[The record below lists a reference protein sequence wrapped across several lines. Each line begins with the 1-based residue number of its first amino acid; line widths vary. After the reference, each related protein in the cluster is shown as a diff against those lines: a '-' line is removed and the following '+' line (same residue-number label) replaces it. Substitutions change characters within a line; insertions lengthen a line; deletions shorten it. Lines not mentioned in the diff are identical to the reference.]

1 VKIAGGR
8 SILIVMDFIGVNA
21 ALLFSLALRPEYRLD
36 PQLIFKRPLWFLILM
51 VIWFPLAYAFDCYE
65 PKIVGRFSETAL
77 ARIKTGLVAS
87 LIFLLI
93 PFLTPALPSSRLLFL
108 SLPLFLV
115 GLTVAVS
122 GIYDLAHSRAL
133 FLQRTLVIGA
143 GQAGNEIARVVREQ
157 GGGGY
162 DIVGFVD
169 DDQAKQG
176 STLRVEMFNVQ
187 HSNVQTFNVLGDRHA
202 LLDLVQKHQIK
213 TLILAVERDVNGEFL
228 QILTDCLELGAEIVP
243 MPVLYENLTGRVP
256 IEHVGSQWHAAMP
269 LRNPGD
275 GLLWAATKRLMDIV
289 LVSLGFV
296 CLAVAMPFIAAAIYI
311 DSPGPIFYT
320 QMRVGKRG
328 RVFKAYKFR
337 SMRPDAEKGKA
348 VWAARNDCRVTRV
361 GRILRKTH
369 VDEFPQFWNI
379 LKGEMSVVGP
389 RSERPEFVEELARE
403 IPFYRV
409 RHCVR
414 PGMAGWGLVKQGYG
428 GSKEEAVLKLQYD
441 LYYIKHQSLWL
452 DIVILIKTII
462 DTLTF
467 RGR

>member
-1 VKIAGGR
+1 
-8 SILIVMDFIGVNA
+8 MDFVAVNA

-36 PQLIFKRPLWFLILM
+36 PQLIFTHPHWFLILGA
-51 VIWFPLAYAFDCYE
+51 IWFPLAYAFDCYD
-65 PKIVGRFSETAL
+65 PRIAGRFSETAK
-77 ARIKTGLVAS
+77 ARIKTGLIAS
-87 LIFLLI
+87 FIYLLI

-115 GLTVAVS
+115 GLTIALS
-122 GIYDLAHSRAL
+122 GIYDLARGRSL
-133 FLQRTLVIGA
+133 FLQRALVIGA
-143 GQAGNEIARVVREQ
+143 GRAGKEIARVLREQ
-157 GGGGY
+157 GRGVY

-176 STLRVEMFNVQ
+176 STLRVEMLNVQ
-187 HSNVQTFNVLGDRHA
+187 LSNVQTFNVLGDRHA
-202 LLDLVQKHQIK
+202 LLDLIRKHQIK
-213 TLILAVERDVNGEFL
+213 TVILAVKREVNGEFL
-228 QILTDCLELGAEIVP
+228 QILTDCLELGVEIVP
-243 MPVLYENLTGRVP
+243 MPVLYEKLTGRVP
-256 IEHVGSQWHAAMP
+256 IEHVGSQWHAVMP
-269 LRNPGD
+269 LQNPGER
-275 GLLWAATKRLMDIV
+275 LLWAAAKRLMDIV
-289 LVSLGFV
+289 LVSLGLT
-296 CLAVAMPFIAAAIYI
+296 CLAAAMPFIAAAIYI

-348 VWAARNDCRVTRV
+348 VWAAKNDSRVTRV
-361 GRILRKTH
+361 GGILRKTH

-389 RSERPEFVEELARE
+389 RSERPEFVEELTRE

-409 RHCVR
+409 RHAVR

>member
-1 VKIAGGR
+1 MYLAR
-8 SILIVMDFIGVNA
+8 RRRLLILMDFIAVNA

-36 PQLIFKRPLWFLILM
+36 PELIFKHPHWFLILTA
-51 VIWFPLAYAFDCYE
+51 VWFPLAYAFDCYD
-65 PKIVGRFSETAL
+65 PKIAGRFSETAK
-77 ARIKTGLVAS
+77 ARIKAGLVGS
-87 LIFLLI
+87 FIYLLI

-115 GLTVAVS
+115 MLTVAVS
-122 GIYDLAHSRAL
+122 GIYDLAHGRPF

-143 GQAGNEIARVVREQ
+143 GRAGKEIAGVLREQ
-157 GGGGY
+157 GGGVY

-169 DDQAKQG
+169 DDPAKKDAVVDG
-176 STLRVEMFNVQ
+176 IM
-187 HSNVQTFNVLGDRHA
+187 VLGDRHA
-202 LLDLVQKHQIK
+202 LLDLIRKHQIK
-213 TLILAVERDVNGEFL
+213 TLILAVKREVNGEFL
-228 QILTDCLELGAEIVP
+228 QILTDCLELGVEIVP
-243 MPVLYENLTGRVP
+243 MPVLYERLTGRVP
-256 IEHVGSQWHAAMP
+256 IEHMGSQWHAAMP
-269 LRNPGD
+269 LQNPGD
-275 GLLWAATKRLMDIV
+275 RLLWATTKRLMDIV
-289 LVSLGFV
+289 LVSLGLI
-296 CLAVAMPFIAAAIYI
+296 CLAAAMPFIAAAIYI

-328 RVFKAYKFR
+328 RVFRAYKFR
-337 SMRPDAEKGKA
+337 SMKPDAEKGKA
-348 VWAARNDCRVTRV
+348 VWAAKNDSRVTRV

-409 RHCVR
+409 RHAVR

>member
-1 VKIAGGR
+1 
-8 SILIVMDFIGVNA
+8 MDFIGVNA

-36 PQLIFKRPLWFLILM
+36 PQLIFKHPHWFLILM
-51 VIWFPLAYAFDCYE
+51 AVWFPLAYAFDCYD
-65 PKIVGRFSETAL
+65 PKVVGRFSEIAK
-77 ARIKTGLVAS
+77 ARIKTGLFAS
-87 LIFLLI
+87 LIYLLI

-115 GLTVAVS
+115 GLTIAVG
-122 GIYDLAHSRAL
+122 GIYDLAHSQSL
-133 FLQRTLVIGA
+133 FLQRALVIGA
-143 GQAGNEIARVVREQ
+143 GQAGKEIARVIREQ
-157 GGGGY
+157 GGGVY

-176 STLRVEMFNVQ
+176 STLHVQTFERSNVQ
-187 HSNVQTFNVLGDRHA
+187 TLKRANVQTFNVLGDRHA
-202 LLDLVQKHQIK
+202 LLDLIRKHQIK
-213 TLILAVERDVNGEFL
+213 TLILAVEREVNGEFL
-228 QILTDCLELGAEIVP
+228 QILTDCLELGVEIVP
-243 MPVLYENLTGRVP
+243 MPVLYEKLTGRVP
-256 IEHVGSQWHAAMP
+256 IEHVGSQWHVAMP
-269 LRNPGD
+269 IQNPGER
-275 GLLWAATKRLMDIV
+275 LLWAATKRLMDIV

-337 SMRPDAEKGKA
+337 SMRTDAEKGKA
-348 VWAARNDCRVTRV
+348 VWAAKNDLRVTRV

-409 RHCVR
+409 RHAVR

-428 GSKEEAVLKLQYD
+428 GSKKEAVLKLQYD

-452 DIVILIKTII
+452 DIVILLKTII

>member
-1 VKIAGGR
+1 MKIAERR
-8 SILIVMDFIGVNA
+8 SIPIAMDFVGVNA

-36 PQLIFKRPLWFLILM
+36 PELIFKKPHWFLILTA
-51 VIWFPLAYAFDCYE
+51 VWFPFAYAFDCYDS
-65 PKIVGRFSETAL
+65 KVMGRFSESAK
-77 ARIKTGLVAS
+77 ARIKTGLVVS
-87 LIFLLI
+87 LIYLLI
-93 PFLTPALPSSRLLFL
+93 PFLTPPLPSSRLLLL

-115 GLTVAVS
+115 GLAIALS
-122 GIYDLAHSRAL
+122 GIYELAHGRSL
-133 FLQRTLVIGA
+133 FLQPTLVIGA
-143 GQAGNEIARVVREQ
+143 GRAGKEIASALREQ
-157 GGGGY
+157 GGRVY

-169 DDQAKQG
+169 DDPVKKDG
-176 STLRVEMFNVQ
+176 VVDGIM
-187 HSNVQTFNVLGDRHA
+187 VLGDRHV
-202 LLDLVQKHQIK
+202 LLDLIRKQQIK
-213 TLILAVERDVNGEFL
+213 TLILAVKREADGEFL
-228 QILTDCLELGAEIVP
+228 QILSDCLEFGVEIVP
-243 MPVLYENLTGRVP
+243 MPILYERLTGRVP
-256 IEHVGSQWHAAMP
+256 IEHVGSQWRVAMP
-269 LRNPGD
+269 LQNPGEK
-275 GLLWAATKRLMDIV
+275 LLWAATKRLMDIV

-348 VWAARNDCRVTRV
+348 VWAAKEDSRVTRV

-379 LKGEMSVVGP
+379 LRGEMSVVGP

-409 RHCVR
+409 RHAVR

-428 GSKEEAVLKLQYD
+428 GSKEAAVLKLQYD

>member
-1 VKIAGGR
+1 
-8 SILIVMDFIGVNA
+8 MDFIGVNA
-21 ALLFSLALRPEYRLD
+21 ALLFSLALRPEYRLN
-36 PQLIFKRPLWFLILM
+36 PGLIFKRPHWFLIL
-51 VIWFPLAYAFDCYE
+51 VAIWFPLAYAFDCYDS
-65 PKIVGRFSETAL
+65 KILSRFSEIAK
-77 ARIKTGLVAS
+77 ARIKTGLIAS
-87 LIFLLI
+87 LIYLLI
-93 PFLTPALPSSRLLFL
+93 PFLTPTLPSSRLLFL

-115 GLTVAVS
+115 VLTVAVS
-122 GIYDLAHSRAL
+122 EIYDLAHGRPF

-143 GQAGNEIARVVREQ
+143 GRAGKEIAGVLREQ
-157 GGGGY
+157 GGGVY

-169 DDQAKQG
+169 DDPAKKDAVVDG
-176 STLRVEMFNVQ
+176 IM
-187 HSNVQTFNVLGDRHA
+187 VLGDRHA
-202 LLDLVQKHQIK
+202 LLDLIRKNQIK
-213 TLILAVERDVNGEFL
+213 ILILAVKREVNGEFL
-228 QILTDCLELGAEIVP
+228 QILTDCLELGVEIVP
-243 MPVLYENLTGRVP
+243 MPVLYERLTGRAP
-256 IEHVGSQWHAAMP
+256 IEHVGSQWHVAIP
-269 LRNPGD
+269 LQNPGD
-275 GLLWAATKRLMDIV
+275 RLLWATTKRLMDIV
-289 LVSLGFV
+289 LVTLGLI

-311 DSPGPIFYT
+311 DSPGSIFYT

-348 VWAARNDCRVTRV
+348 VWAAKNDSRVTRV

-409 RHCVR
+409 RHAVR

-452 DIVILIKTII
+452 DIVILLKTII

>member
-1 VKIAGGR
+1 
-8 SILIVMDFIGVNA
+8 MDFIGVNA

-36 PQLIFKRPLWFLILM
+36 PQLIFKHPHWFLILM
-51 VIWFPLAYAFDCYE
+51 AVWFPLAYAFDCYD
-65 PKIVGRFSETAL
+65 PKVVGRFSEIAK
-77 ARIKTGLVAS
+77 ARIKTGLFAS
-87 LIFLLI
+87 LIYLLI

-115 GLTVAVS
+115 GLTIAVG
-122 GIYDLAHSRAL
+122 GIYDLAHSQSL
-133 FLQRTLVIGA
+133 FLQRALVIGA
-143 GQAGNEIARVVREQ
+143 GQAGKEIARVIREQ
-157 GGGGY
+157 GGGVY

-169 DDQAKQG
+169 DDPAKQG
-176 STLRVEMFNVQ
+176 STLHVQTFERSNVQ
-187 HSNVQTFNVLGDRHA
+187 TLKRANVQTFNVLGDRHA
-202 LLDLVQKHQIK
+202 LLDLIRKHQIK
-213 TLILAVERDVNGEFL
+213 TLILAVEREVNGEFL
-228 QILTDCLELGAEIVP
+228 QILTDCLELGVEIVP
-243 MPVLYENLTGRVP
+243 MPVLYEKLTGRVP
-256 IEHVGSQWHAAMP
+256 IEHVGSQWHVAMP
-269 LRNPGD
+269 IQNPGER
-275 GLLWAATKRLMDIV
+275 LLWAATKRLMDIV

-337 SMRPDAEKGKA
+337 SMRTDAEKGKA
-348 VWAARNDCRVTRV
+348 VWAAKNDLRVTRV

-409 RHCVR
+409 RHAVR

-428 GSKEEAVLKLQYD
+428 GSKKEAVLKLQYD

-452 DIVILIKTII
+452 DIVILLKTII